1 MPVML
6 PLSSV
11 AGALEQARQRGEH
24 RRRIALRRRRLADG
38 EADLAPRHRDAR
50 DRVDHQQHFLAL
62 IAEILGDRRRDE
74 RAARAH
80 ERRLVAGRD
89 DDHRARESFGAE
101 RVLDEVA
108 HFAAALAEQRDDVD
122 VGLRLARDHA
132 EQRAL
137 ADARAGED
145 ADALAAADREQAV
158 DRANAR
164 LERLGDDLALAADA
178 AARPRAARAAA
189 CSSRPLPSIG

>member
-6 PLSSV
+6 PLI
-11 AGALEQARQRGEH
+11 ARARALEQPRQRREH
-24 RRRIALRRRRLADG
+24 RRRISLRRRRLADG
-38 EADLAPRHRDAR
+38 ETDLAPRHRDAR

-74 RAARAH
+74 RAARAN
-80 ERRLVAGRD
+80 ERRLIAGRD
-89 DDHRARESFGAE
+89 DDHRAREPFGAE

-108 HFAAALAEQRDDVD
+108 NLATAFAEQRDDVD
-122 VGLRLARDHA
+122 VRLRLSRDHA

-145 ADALAAADREQAV
+145 ADALAFAEREESI
-158 DRANAR
+158 DRAHAG
-164 LERLGDDLALAADA
+164 LERLA
-178 AARPRAARAAA
+178 
-189 CSSRPLPSIG
+189 